1 MSAAFALELRNLR
14 KRYEATVALDGV
26 SLSAAPGEVHALL
39 GENGAGKSTL
49 VKILSGLV
57 RPDEGK
63 VTVGGREMPQ
73 ADARAARAVGVR
85 TAFQE
90 LTLVRDLT
98 VAQNFLLGEEPTG
111 WTGLIRAR
119 AAEQQ
124 VAADLERIGLS
135 GIDPRA
141 LAGTLDLPTRQKI
154 EIARAIS
161 RQPTVLLLDE
171 PTASLSAQDVR
182 WLGDL
187 IEVLK
192 AQGVCILFI
201 SHRMPEVRDFCST
214 ITILRNGRTV
224 DSVAVSS
231 VSDEE
236 VVEATIGRSITS
248 TYPPRL
254 KTSGVSARP
263 AALSASHLASAPT
276 LADVSFDL
284 SPGQILGI
292 GGLDG
297 MGQRDLFLALF
308 GVAEVTGGDVRLDD
322 KPARLASPRD
332 AIRAG
337 IGLVPEDR
345 KTEGL
350 FLDLSGG
357 ENATL
362 PSLDRFARLGLL
374 GDEKQDEAAGATFA
388 TVQVAARALWSSAR
402 SFSGGNQQK
411 IVLAKW
417 LLTGS
422 RILLL
427 YDPTRGVDVGAK
439 SEIYGLMRRFVD
451 DGGAILFYSTEIA
464 ELVNM
469 CDDVL
474 VLYRGR
480 IAERLSGD
488 AITEAAIMRSALGGV
503 VRGEGAH
510 GRAH

>member
-1 MSAAFALELRNLR
+1 MPAALALDVSDLR
-14 KRYEATVALDGV
+14 KRYEATIALDGV
-26 SLSAAPGEVHALL
+26 GLQAAPGEVHALL

-57 RPDEGK
+57 RPDQG
-63 VTVGGREMPQ
+63 TVVADGRVMPMGSV
-73 ADARAARAVGVR
+73 RAAREHGVR

-90 LTLVRDLT
+90 LSLVRDLT
-98 VAQNFLLGEEPTG
+98 VAENFLLGEEPARRR
-111 WTGLIRAR
+111 GLIGVR
-119 AAEQQ
+119 AAEHE
-124 VAADLERIGLS
+124 VAQDLERIGLP

-141 LAGTLDLPTRQKI
+141 LVRTLDLPTRQKI
-154 EIARAIS
+154 EIARAVS
-161 RQPTVLLLDE
+161 RNPRVLLLDE

-187 IEVLK
+187 IDTLK
-192 AQGVCILFI
+192 AKGACILFI
-201 SHRMPEVRDFCST
+201 SHRMQEVREFCST
-214 ITILRNGRTV
+214 ITILRNGRTIETVAV
-224 DSVAVSS
+224 DSVT
-231 VSDEE
+231 DDE
-236 VVEATIGRSITS
+236 VVEATIGRSIAS
-248 TYPPRL
+248 TYPPR
-254 KTSGVSARP
+254 TGPSGRTDGPV
-263 AALSASHLASAPT
+263 ALSVERLASAPT
-276 LADVSFDL
+276 LADASFDL
-284 SPGQILGI
+284 RPGQILGV

-297 MGQRDLFLALF
+297 MGQRDLFLTLF
-308 GVAEVTGGDVRLDD
+308 GVAERTGGEIRLATG
-322 KPARLASPRD
+322 PARIRSPQD

-357 ENATL
+357 DNAAL
-362 PSLDRFARLGLL
+362 PSLDHFSRLGLV
-374 GDEKQDEAAGATFA
+374 GVRQQEAAAEAAFG
-388 TVQVAARALWSSAR
+388 TVQLATRALWSAAR
-402 SFSGGNQQK
+402 TFSGGNQQK

-427 YDPTRGVDVGAK
+427 YDPTRGIDVGTK
-439 SEIYGLMRRFVD
+439 TEIYALMRRFVD

-480 IAERLSGD
+480 GRRAP
-488 AITEAAIMRSALGGV
+488 
-503 VRGEGAH
+503 VRRPYHRNCNHARRPRG
-510 GRAH
+510 